1 MAIDTHTRAIF
12 REFALRLQHTP
23 VFSLPGAVR
32 VVEEAGLHALHV
44 HLCAD
49 EVVIV
54 TIEPRTGK
62 ISLRDTGDLGAA
74 GRGPS
79 FLAISE
85 KLNENPTVLLL
96 EALTRLRIKTIVDLA
111 EQKANYLGLQMFRTR
126 NFDRAE
132 FIKFGVTVRGV
143 LYIQL
148 TPFPTHYLVLVVTD
162 TDFRYAL
169 ISVKIVPDST
179 VQSLVM
185 EDIGWLDV
193 ERICGRGREARALKV
208 ARESAFGGP
217 SAESSRCV
225 AAFKHKC
232 GCWLMKS
239 PGLD

>member
-1 MAIDTHTRAIF
+1 
-12 REFALRLQHTP
+12 
-23 VFSLPGAVR
+23 
-32 VVEEAGLHALHV
+32 
-44 HLCAD
+44 
-49 EVVIV
+49 
-54 TIEPRTGK
+54 
-62 ISLRDTGDLGAA
+62 
-74 GRGPS
+74 
-79 FLAISE
+79 
-85 KLNENPTVLLL
+85 
-96 EALTRLRIKTIVDLA
+96 
-111 EQKANYLGLQMFRTR
+111 MFRTR
-126 NFDRAE
+126 NFDRAGKRRSCFFPSTALFTHALFAE

-208 ARESAFGGP
+208 ARESVFGGP

-225 AAFKHKC
+225 VAFKHKC
-232 GCWLMKS
+232 ECRLMKS